1 MGIGISVS
9 GIPISQGVAQTR
21 SQSAYLVGRI
31 PCPAK
36 RGDRAEHDGVRHP
49 GERAG
54 TGRGFHG
61 RDDERLRTEREHGQ
75 AGGTYER

>member
-21 SQSAYLVGRI
+21 SQSACFGGGI
-31 PCPAK
+31 PCPVA

-54 TGRGFHG
+54 TGRGIHG
-61 RDDERLRTEREHGQ
+61 RDDERLSTEREHGQ
-75 AGGTYER
+75 VGGTYER